1 MLPRNARGKVF
12 ALQVGMGRACRLGM
26 IPYPRAPLGGFPVP
40 CLLPGLA
47 LGLFALDT
55 AAQCIPLGW
64 AEASRPL
71 AAPRHLTTSP
81 PVTSNTSRWWVK
93 VQAIPTC
100 SLPCL
105 VSGEADPVQFS
116 VWGYALAWGKLN
128 AASSKS
134 GDELLDDV

>member
-26 IPYPRAPLGGFPVP
+26 IPYPRAPLCGFSVP
-40 CLLPGLA
+40 CLLLGLA
-47 LGLFALDT
+47 LGSFALHT
-55 AAQCIPLGW
+55 TAQCIPLGW
-64 AEASRPL
+64 AEAFRPL
-71 AAPRHLTTSP
+71 AAPLHPATGP
-81 PVTSNTSRWWVK
+81 PITCNSSRWRVK
-93 VQAIPTC
+93 VQAIPTR

>member
-1 MLPRNARGKVF
+1 MPRDAWGQVF
-12 ALQVGMGRACRLGM
+12 ALQILMGRTGRPGM
-26 IPYPRAPLGGFPVP
+26 IPYPGATFGGFPVP
-40 CLLPGLA
+40 RMFLGLSLA
-47 LGLFALDT
+47 LLLLDA
-55 AAQCIPLGW
+55 AAQGFPFGW
-64 AEASRPL
+64 GEAFRAL
-71 AAPRHLTTSP
+71 AAPVHAATCA